1 MTKSGVA
8 RIVFLIFFFLFMIL
22 YSMQAAGY
30 NEYSQN
36 KKNMLTAEQIEQF
49 EQDVAAGK
57 DVGVED
63 YLKSQEKQYNNAVS
77 QAGLTISY
85 GIENAFNESMN
96 ALFKML
102 SEAVESSAS
111 S

>member
-8 RIVFLIFFFLFMIL
+8 RIVILIFFFLFMIL

-57 DVGVED
+57 DVSVED
-63 YLKSQEKQYNNAVS
+63 YLKSIDCKYIDIDVFGTNK
-77 QAGLTISY
+77 AGLEFYLKKGYIIRTYKI
-85 GIENAFNESMN
+85 IKEI
-96 ALFKML
+96 
-102 SEAVESSAS
+102 
-111 S
+111 